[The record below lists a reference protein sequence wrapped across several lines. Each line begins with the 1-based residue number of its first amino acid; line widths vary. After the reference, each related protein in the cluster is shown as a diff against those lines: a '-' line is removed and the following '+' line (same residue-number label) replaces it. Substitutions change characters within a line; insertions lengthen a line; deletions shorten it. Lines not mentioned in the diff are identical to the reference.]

1 MPAFTSLLGRDKDS
15 FVPIERSK
23 EELFREMVNDNYE
36 IAMSCGLIEGDK
48 VTITDGPLAGKE
60 AMICKINRHKRTAT
74 LNVEMFGD
82 KAGGDCGTGGCGELD
97 YYDNR
102 KFSEEDK
109 IQYNFQQKFIM
120 NHINSVQSVC
130 VPYEQL

>member
-1 MPAFTSLLGRDKDS
+1 RQGQL
-15 FVPIERSK
+15 VPIERSK

-82 KAGGDCGTGGCGELD
+82 KAGVTVGLEVVENWTITIIE
-97 YYDNR
+97 